1 MITTSDIWQSSPSN
15 SNTNYQSLYFP
26 SSFNFNNCKQYHTT
40 DNNYFDYQLS
50 SDISST
56 YLNDSYSTQIVY
68 NSTSTTPIDS
78 YQNLHSIYTD
88 TNITLPFSSPSID
101 YQPTPSQWDLGT
113 IKMSSHNSMYMNS

>member
-26 SSFNFNNCKQYHTT
+26 SSFDFNNCKQYHTT
-40 DNNYFDYQLS
+40 DKNYFDYQSS

-56 YLNDSYSTQIVY
+56 YLTDSYSTQTVY
-68 NSTSTTPIDS
+68 NSTSIDS

-88 TNITLPFSSPSID
+88 TNITLPFSSPSIN
-101 YQPTPSQWDLGT
+101 YQPIPSQWDLDT
-113 IKMSSHNSMYMNS
+113 IKMSSHNGMYINS